1 MPDDGKAKNDDF
13 VKDVVAKY
21 KVGDVNYAGNGDWEE
36 AEIYSAYSNSYYSV
50 VFDDCTQEIA
60 TFDERMRPHKAI
72 LKPRKLKMM
81 LANNKSFILRT
92 TPESYE
98 SSRRWR
104 VIEPFALLLIYSVR
118 ICNSK

>member
-21 KVGDVNYAGNGDWEE
+21 KVGDVVEVNYAGNGDWEE

-60 TFDERMRPHKAI
+60 TFDERMRPI
-72 LKPRKLKMM
+72 TRNWTNP
-81 LANNKSFILRT
+81 NPN
-92 TPESYE
+92 PN
-98 SSRRWR
+98 
-104 VIEPFALLLIYSVR
+104 LIKQS
-118 ICNSK
+118 